1 MQVKQLIL
9 PLLLLLFCLPVISQT
24 RDGSYDGAMMKNGKK
39 EVPITIDVLSLGD
52 GTTIYREK
60 KKPLNGCYYI
70 EINGR
75 RRTIIGN
82 FSNGLLHGEWTEYMY
97 DDVYRKGTFNKGRYE
112 GELHTYAFENRGLSS
127 VITFNN
133 GIRQHDISYHS
144 NGKVEEERFF
154 DDREKLHGE
163 VITYDENGKIVKEA
177 RYQHGS
183 KQGKQMSTNSKG
195 LREYENYN
203 DGVPQG
209 EYLCLFPDGNK
220 QVEGAYASENIKT
233 GKWTLWTGDGNI
245 AQEEHYLNGKLNGE
259 KKVYYANGNPRS
271 VGEYVDDKPNGR
283 HLEYDEQ
290 NKISEEA
297 NYLNGVLD
305 GIFIAYNEGTMWR
318 ECLYKNG
325 EILSE
330 KEYKNGKINVLRLL
344 DDTGKLVDV
353 QQYDTSGK
361 STYKNK
367 NYKKHASITLK
378 EDASGIIDIE

>member
-9 PLLLLLFCLPVISQT
+9 SLLLLLLCLPAISQT
-24 RDGSYDGAMMKNGKK
+24 RDGSYGGAMMKNGKK
-39 EVPITIDVLSLGD
+39 EAPITIDVLSLGD
-52 GTTIYREK
+52 GTSIYREK

-82 FSNGLLHGEWTEYMY
+82 FSGGLLHGEWAEYMY
-97 DDVYRKGTFNKGRYE
+97 DDVYRKGTLNKGRYE
-112 GELHTYAFENRGLSS
+112 GELYTYAFENRGLSS
-127 VITFNN
+127 VITFKN
-133 GIRQHDISYHS
+133 GVRQRDISYHS

-154 DDREKLHGE
+154 DDKEKLHGE
-163 VITYDENGKIVKEA
+163 VITYDEAGIVVEEA
-177 RYQHGS
+177 RYQHGT
-183 KQGKQMSTNSKG
+183 KHGKQMRTNSKG
-195 LREYENYN
+195 LREYINYN
-203 DGVPQG
+203 DGDLKG
-209 EYLCLFPDGNK
+209 EFLCLYPNGNK
-220 QVEGAYASENIKT
+220 QWEGAYEKENIKT
-233 GKWTLWTGDGNI
+233 GKWTLWTENGNVI
-245 AQEEHYLNGKLNGE
+245 QEEHYLNGKLNGE
-259 KKVYYANGNPRS
+259 KNIYYTTGS
-271 VGEYVDDKPNGR
+271 LHIKGEYVDNKPDGR

-290 NKISEEA
+290 NRIFIEY
-297 NYLNGVLD
+297 NYSNGVLD
-305 GIFIAYNEGTMWR
+305 GICNAYNDGILWR

-367 NYKKHASITLK
+367 NYKKHTSITLK

>member
-9 PLLLLLFCLPVISQT
+9 PLLLLLFCLPAISQV
-24 RDGSYDGAMMKNGKK
+24 RDGIYEGAMMKNGKK
-39 EVPITIDVLSLGD
+39 EAPVIINVLSLGN

-82 FSNGLLHGEWTEYMY
+82 FSDGLLHGEWTEYMY

-112 GELHTYAFENRGLSS
+112 GELSTYAFGNGGLSN
-127 VITFNN
+127 VITFKNDV
-133 GIRQHDISYHS
+133 RLHDISYHS
-144 NGKVEEERFF
+144 NGKVKEERSF
-154 DDREKLHGE
+154 DDNEKIHGD
-163 VITYDENGKIVKEA
+163 VITYNEAGVIVEEA
-177 RYQHGS
+177 RYLHGM
-183 KQGKQMSTNSKG
+183 KHGMQMETKNKG
-195 LREYENYN
+195 LREYVNYN
-203 DGVPQG
+203 DGVLEG
-209 EYLCLFPDGNK
+209 KFLCLYPDGAK
-220 QVEGAYASENIKT
+220 QREGAYEKENVKT
-233 GKWTLWTGDGNI
+233 GKWTLWAEDGKI
-245 AQEEHYLNGKLNGE
+245 IQEEHYLNGKLNGE
-259 KKVYYANGNPRS
+259 KKVYYATGNLHTT
-271 VGEYVDDKPNGR
+271 GKFVDDKPNGR

-290 NKISEEA
+290 NRVSIEY
-297 NYLNGVLD
+297 NYRNGVLD
-305 GIFIAYNEGTMWR
+305 GIYNAYNEGVLWR

-325 EILSE
+325 QILRE